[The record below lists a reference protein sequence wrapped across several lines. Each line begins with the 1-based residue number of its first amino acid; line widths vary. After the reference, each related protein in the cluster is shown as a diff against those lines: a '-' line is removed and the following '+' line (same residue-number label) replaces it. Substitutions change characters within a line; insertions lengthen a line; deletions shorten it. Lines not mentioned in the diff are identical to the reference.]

1 MLSALRADYQAIRT
15 HRPEPSILFRSTL
28 STVLVGESD
37 TEVTTDEANVR
48 AEATTFDRT
57 VRTDPPQPLP
67 PPPAAESAMLQL
79 LRAKLTH

>member
-1 MLSALRADYQAIRT
+1 M
-15 HRPEPSILFRSTL
+15 
-28 STVLVGESD
+28 
-37 TEVTTDEANVR
+37 TTDEANVR

-67 PPPAAESAMLQL
+67 PFPMPLPPPPAAESAMLQL